1 MGDDIFPAFRL
12 IVPEKDRDRGM
23 YGIKEK
29 SIGKLLV
36 QILKIDKN
44 SEDGYNLL
52 NWKLP
57 GQRTVSSMA
66 GDFAGR
72 CYEVLSKR
80 ALRSEVGDMTIAEV
94 NDRLDQLSMAGKEE
108 HQLPIMVEFYE
119 KMNATEL
126 MWLIRIILRQ
136 MKVGATE
143 KTILNI
149 WHPDA
154 ETLFNVSSSLR
165 RVCWELYDPA
175 IRLEGDDTD
184 ITLMQCF
191 QPQLAQFQMRTF
203 DFVIKKLRPSE
214 TDSVFWIE
222 EKLDGERMQLHMID
236 DDSKQG
242 GKRFGFWSRKAKD
255 YTYLYGDGLEDENS
269 ALTRHLKSAFHKN
282 VRNIIL
288 DGEMI
293 TWDPELDKIVPF
305 GTLKTAALAEQKN
318 PFSTG
323 QRPLYRVFDILYL
336 NDEALTR
343 YTMRDRRRALEASVK
358 KVHRRME
365 IHPYSEGQNS
375 ADIELLLRKVV
386 ADSSEG
392 LVIKNPRSMYKL
404 NERNDDWIKVKPEY
418 MTEYGE
424 DLDCVV
430 IGGYYGSGKRGGNIS
445 SFLCG
450 LRVDEYHIKHGANP
464 MKCYSFFKV
473 GGGFSAAD
481 YASIRHQTDGKWKD
495 WDSKKPPIEFVE
507 LAGGD
512 RQHERPD
519 VWIRPDESVV
529 LSVKAASVATTD
541 LFRVNLT
548 LRFPRFKKLRSDK
561 DWKSALSIREF
572 ITLKSRVE
580 EEEKEKKFV
589 VDDAR
594 RKRAKTTRKKELVI
608 AGAGDTKDVNLA
620 ELHPATTGSGNI
632 FSGLTFFVI
641 TESLKPVKRSK
652 LELQALLT
660 SHGGKITQHQ
670 GEGVICIGDLRATR
684 VVSITKSGTH
694 SVIRP
699 SWITDSIVQAE
710 RDLTLGREPILLP
723 FEPQHA
729 FSIAGADENMISMQ
743 ADQYGDAFARDIVD
757 VAEMQELLS
766 AVPYE
771 SDAERDADEV
781 LEELSKYGL
790 DTAESKTNM
799 FRGLT
804 IHLIKEEEEEKL
816 KDVTKDSLL
825 DNLVLAK
832 SANAVRMAGGCVV
845 TDQENDSITHMV
857 FPDQYKNHGRVSRV
871 RKALANRKRLPKL
884 VAAAWIQQ
892 SWSNS
897 TLLDEDRFV
906 VV

>member
-1 MGDDIFPAFRL
+1 M
-12 IVPEKDRDRGM
+12 PEKDRDRAM

-36 QILKIDKN
+36 QLLKIDKN

-57 GQRTVSSMA
+57 GQKTASSMA

-72 CYEVLSKR
+72 CFEVLSKR
-80 ALRSEVGDMTIAEV
+80 SLLTQPGDMTIAEV
-94 NDRLDQLSMAGKEE
+94 NERLDRLSLAGKEE

-119 KMNATEL
+119 RMNAEEL
-126 MWLIRIILRQ
+126 MWLIRMILRQ

-165 RVCWELYDPA
+165 RVCWELYNPA
-175 IRLEGDDTD
+175 VRLEGDDTD

-203 DFVIKKLRPSE
+203 DSVIKKLRPTE
-214 TDSVFWIE
+214 NDSIFWIE
-222 EKLDGERMQLHMID
+222 EKLDGERMQLHMIED
-236 DDSKQG
+236 ASKPG
-242 GKRFGFWSRKAKD
+242 GRRFGFWSRKAKD
-255 YTYLYGDGLEDENS
+255 YTYLYGDGYEDGNS
-269 ALTRHLKSAFHKN
+269 ALTRHLMPAFHHN

-293 TWDPELDKIVPF
+293 TWDPEFDRIVPF
-305 GTLKTAALAEQKN
+305 GTLKSAAIAEQKN

-336 NDEALTR
+336 NDEALTK
-343 YTMRDRRRALEASVK
+343 YTMRDRRAALEASVK
-358 KVHRRME
+358 SVHRRME
-365 IHPYSEGQNS
+365 IHPYTDGQTG

-424 DLDCVV
+424 ALDCVV
-430 IGGYYGSGKRGGNIS
+430 IGGYYGSGHRGGNIS

-450 LRVDEYHIKHGANP
+450 LRVDENHIKHGANP

-473 GGGFSAAD
+473 GGGFSASD
-481 YASIRHQTDGKWKD
+481 YASIRHQTEGRWKD
-495 WDSKKPPIEFVE
+495 WDPKKPPIAYIE

-529 LSVKAASVATTD
+529 FSVKAASVAATD

-548 LRFPRFKKLRSDK
+548 LRFPRFKKLRSDR

-572 ITLKSRVE
+572 IALKANVE
-580 EEEKEKKFV
+580 EEQKEKKFV

-594 RKRAKTTRKKELVI
+594 RKRARTTRKKELIV
-608 AGAGDTKDVNLA
+608 AGAADFKDAKDSKTVGA
-620 ELHPATTGSGNI
+620 RSVVDSTSRI
-632 FSGLTFFVI
+632 FAGLMFYVI
-641 TESLKPVKRSK
+641 TECLRPVKRSRI
-652 LELQALLT
+652 ELQALLIA
-660 SHGGKITQHQ
+660 HGAKITQHQ
-670 GEGVICIGDLRATR
+670 GDGVICIGDLRAMR
-684 VVSITKSGTH
+684 VASITKSGTN
-694 SVIRP
+694 SIIRP
-699 SWITDSIVQAE
+699 AWIMNAIAQAE
-710 RDLTLGREPILLP
+710 RDVVLDRVPILLRY
-723 FEPQHA
+723 EPQHM
-729 FSIAGADENMISMQ
+729 FSIIEADVDMISDQ
-743 ADQYGDAFARDIVD
+743 ADQYGDGFARDIASVDEMRELLDAVPAGNYDAEDVD
-757 VAEMQELLS
+757 VRLHEMFWDGFEVGQSRATLFKNVKCYLVRQHS
-766 AVPYE
+766 TAQPDKQRIV
-771 SDAERDADEV
+771 SDLAMDLA
-781 LEELSKYGL
+781 
-790 DTAESKTNM
+790 TNYIC
-799 FRGLT
+799 FGGGS
-804 IHLIKEEEEEKL
+804 IFSDL
-816 KDVTKDSLL
+816 KDQT
-825 DNLVLAK
+825 
-832 SANAVRMAGGCVV
+832 
-845 TDQENDSITHMV
+845 ITHIIV
-857 FPDQYKNHGRVSRV
+857 DEKAEDKVEISQI
-871 RKALANRKRLPKL
+871 RKALARRHRLPRL
-884 VAAAWIQQ
+884 VSLSWVTQ
-892 SWSNS
+892 SWLER
-897 TLLDEDRFV
+897 TMLDAERFAV
-906 VV
+906 V